1 MKIEK
6 YLYMITAALAMAIAL
21 TLGACS
27 DAEVENGG
35 KQQGLMPV
43 LFSADNMDAGVTRA
57 SQVYMP
63 NNSRFV
69 CSMFFHAGAS
79 DSDDS
84 PFAAPVSDVNM
95 STAWLKVNNEY
106 GNAVYWNKEFSD
118 VAQTNLDD
126 YGFDPDAKC
135 FYWQNRLN
143 HIFMALTDYNKL
155 KTQDGTDD
163 TTTGTLK
170 LFPEV
175 QTQYKEK
182 YYLAYDLK
190 KGTKTAM
197 TDQPDPILAVDTACA
212 SGGTAEANRVKL
224 FFKHQFAQVQVN
236 VKGSADNS
244 AEIDAACIEKVELLG
259 VAETGYV
266 PYCINADGTLS
277 AATFLPIDVN
287 NAKYA
292 LTLEA
297 NPYGSCF
304 NMFERST
311 PVLGYLKSFECIAFG
326 TLQGI
331 RITWRETAATDAVK
345 HITTFKGVTNLEL
358 KSGTKYIYN
367 MELRR
372 SLIADVTAKILP
384 WDMDDTPYSADGTI
398 SDKN

>member
-1 MKIEK
+1 MMKIK
-6 YLYMITAALAMAIAL
+6 NLHIAMVALLMA
-21 TLGACS
+21 GCS
-27 DAEVENGG
+27 EAEIDNG
-35 KQQGLMPV
+35 QQQKGLMPV
-43 LFSADNMDAGVTRA
+43 LFSAGNTNVALTRSESA
-57 SQVYMP
+57 AYMP
-63 NNSRFV
+63 ENSRFV

-79 DSDDS
+79 DTNDS
-84 PFAAPVSDVNM
+84 KFTAPVADVNM
-95 STAWLKVNNEY
+95 TTAWLKINNAT
-106 GNAVYWNKEFSD
+106 GNAVYWNQAYSD
-118 VAQTNLDD
+118 DNVTTDTKT
-126 YGFDPDAKC
+126 GFDVDAKC

-143 HIFMALTDYNKL
+143 HIFVALTDNNKL
-155 KTQDGTDD
+155 TSG
-163 TTTGTLK
+163 TGTSNLK
-170 LFPEV
+170 LFPDV
-175 QTQYKEK
+175 QTKYKDQYMLE
-182 YYLAYDLK
+182 YDLER
-190 KGTKTAM
+190 GSRTSMAE
-197 TDQPDPILAVDTACA
+197 QPDPIRAVETACP

-224 FFKHQFAQVQVN
+224 FFKHQFAQIQVN
-236 VKGSADNS
+236 VKGSADTS
-244 AEIDAACIEKVELLG
+244 AEIEAACIESVELLG
-259 VAETGYV
+259 VAEKGYV

-331 RITWRETAATDAVK
+331 RITWKETTATDAVK
-345 HITTFKGVTNLEL
+345 HVTTFKGVTNLDL
-358 KSGTKYIYN
+358 QSGTKYIYN